1 MFKIYRK
8 YTTNNYLI
16 YNFFILYYIIYI
28 RSELSIKNTEI
39 SMLQNE
45 IDKYE
50 KKLNNI
56 TKTLLTKDK
65 EIYCLNTE
73 IENIKFILEKEKA
86 SFNVSYILLL
96 LKHVLDE
103 ITQYIYINFQNTISS
118 ERIIHKNEIEKLQQE
133 ITLAKEDKK
142 TTELKVELS
151 TEENKIKKSNS
162 LNHIHDD
169 DEMVNLMVLKIL

>member
-1 MFKIYRK
+1 MYKIYRK

-86 SFNVSYILLL
+86 SFNVSYM
-96 LKHVLDE
+96 
-103 ITQYIYINFQNTISS
+103 YI
-118 ERIIHKNEIEKLQQE
+118 IIIEAC
-133 ITLAKEDKK
+133 T
-142 TTELKVELS
+142 
-151 TEENKIKKSNS
+151 
-162 LNHIHDD
+162 
-169 DEMVNLMVLKIL
+169 